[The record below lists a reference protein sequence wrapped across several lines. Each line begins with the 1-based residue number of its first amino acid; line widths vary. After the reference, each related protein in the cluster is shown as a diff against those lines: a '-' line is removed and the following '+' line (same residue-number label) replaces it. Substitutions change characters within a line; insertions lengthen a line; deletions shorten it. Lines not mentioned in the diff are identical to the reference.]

1 MWLNCQVSTT
11 GRDTRERLIDAAERL
26 FAAEGVNA
34 VSLREI
40 VRESG
45 ARNVTALQYH
55 FGDRRALLRAVLDRH
70 HRDVEVARHA
80 LLDAY
85 EAGEAGLHTL
95 AGVLVRPLAA
105 KLSSDGGRSYLQ
117 ILAELLNRR
126 DPPIDRA
133 SLTDPSDSLY
143 RWRTLAAPLLNED
156 ATRLHRRF
164 VAVRFTVTE
173 LARRARSGPHADDR
187 LFTSHL
193 IDLVT
198 AVLLA
203 PLSPQTLRLADERDR
218 TA

>member
-55 FGDRRALLRAVLDRH
+55 FGDRRALLRAILDRH

-80 LLDAY
+80 LLDTY
-85 EAGEAGLHTL
+85 DAGDEGLHTL
-95 AGVLVRPLAA
+95 AAVLVRPLAT
-105 KLSSDGGRSYLQ
+105 KLSTDGGRSYLQ

-143 RWRTLAAPLLNED
+143 RWRTLAAPL
-156 ATRLHRRF
+156 
-164 VAVRFTVTE
+164 
-173 LARRARSGPHADDR
+173 
-187 LFTSHL
+187 
-193 IDLVT
+193 
-198 AVLLA
+198 
-203 PLSPQTLRLADERDR
+203 
-218 TA
+218 